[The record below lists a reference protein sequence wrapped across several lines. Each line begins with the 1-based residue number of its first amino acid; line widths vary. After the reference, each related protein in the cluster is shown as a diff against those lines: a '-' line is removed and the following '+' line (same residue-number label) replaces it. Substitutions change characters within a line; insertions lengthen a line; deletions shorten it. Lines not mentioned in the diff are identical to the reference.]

1 MGRHEKIIPT
11 EPPAPRAPTVLKHL
25 QTSKRALVALEG
37 EVPALLLAVAEER
50 PGAKE
55 GLAALREEIA
65 AAEFEIEHNAKARE
79 LAERLDEQAI
89 AAFKAAVQTL
99 SLEEIVEGISKDQ
112 CPRRCAAR
120 VGCVITGADPLAGPC
135 AHPVLVGS
143 LELHRYRDNPQICAV
158 YAAAAAKLNL
168 KGRPA

>member
-11 EPPAPRAPTVLKHL
+11 ELPARRVPAVIAHL

-37 EVPALLLAVAEER
+37 KVPALLLAVAEER

-65 AAEFEIEHNAKARE
+65 AAEFEIEHHAKARQ

-89 AAFKAAVQTL
+89 VAWKAAVQTL
-99 SLEEIVEGISKDQ
+99 SPEALVEGITKDQ
-112 CPRRCAAR
+112 CCRRCAAGA
-120 VGCVITGADPLAGPC
+120 GCVITGADPLAGPC
-135 AHPVLVGS
+135 AHPALVGA
-143 LELHRYRDNPQICAV
+143 LELHRYVDNPKIQAV
-158 YAAAAAKLNL
+158 YAAACAKLGL
-168 KGRPA
+168 RKLHA

>member
-11 EPPAPRAPTVLKHL
+11 ELPARRVPTVIAHL
-25 QTSKRALVALEG
+25 QISKRALVALEG

-50 PGAKE
+50 AGAKE

-65 AAEFEIEHNAKARE
+65 AAKFEIENHAKARE
-79 LAERLDEQAI
+79 LAERLDEEAI
-89 AAFKAAVQTL
+89 VSWKAAVQTL
-99 SLEEIVEGISKDQ
+99 SPEELVEGITKDQ
-112 CPRRCAAR
+112 CCRRCAAGA
-120 VGCVITGADPLAGPC
+120 GCVITGADPLAGPC
-135 AHPVLVGS
+135 AHPALVGS